1 MIITCVSHQWMIAP
15 ILHQNRLNQ
24 WQTTLEL
31 AACPQKVASI
41 WPHWNCAAGFTS
53 PEIWKSFADRCPKI
67 YKISPGKPWHVWNHQ
82 CGCSHCSHP
91 SNESCA
97 TCTAE
102 KLRIMWPWHHNEQ
115 QSMAWL
121 KENLIGQPWIYHAI
135 SLQFFPPLTN
145 SGNIKDDWGL
155 SQGGFHESQWHQR
168 LRGPF
173 WLRHHGPRSA
183 WHLRTTNHHP
193 MGPQSTPIPAVA
205 RRRSVFFPPTEPD
218 SQATRHPF
226 PSFRGFLGGFRC
238 IRLCCGLGR
247 GVFLRLRLLGILS
260 RGVAGHATV
269 GLLTL
274 LGLGETAEGGVHGFV
289 ILRGHLLQLLPFL
302 YCLGWP
308 RIFPNP
314 VETNGDRVFPNLPS
328 SCWNHLEGQQTH
340 QQSCVALQT
349 GSFNTIPTSSL
360 LFLQPH
366 KLLNRSFTTI
376 SGPYLS
382 FIFFI
387 L

>member
-1 MIITCVSHQWMIAP
+1 MIAP

-31 AACPQKVASI
+31 AACPQKVAST

-67 YKISPGKPWHVWNHQ
+67 YKISPGKLWHVRNHQ

-135 SLQFFPPLTN
+135 SLQMFPPLTN

-155 SQGGFHESQWHQR
+155 YSQGGFHESQWHQR

-173 WLRHHGPRSA
+173 WLRHPPWATISLAPPHDKSSPYG
-183 WHLRTTNHHP
+183 TTKHAHP
-193 MGPQSTPIPAVA
+193 SCGTAT
-205 RRRSVFFPPTEPD
+205 VFFPPTGPG
-218 SQATRHPF
+218 SQATRLPF
-226 PSFRGFLGGFRC
+226 PSFRGFLGSFRC

-302 YCLGWP
+302 YFLGWP

-340 QQSCVALQT
+340 HQSCVALQT
-349 GSFNTIPTSSL
+349 GSCNTIPTCSL
-360 LFLQPH
+360 LFVQPH

-382 FIFFI
+382 FIIFI

>member
-53 PEIWKSFADRCPKI
+53 LEIWQSFADRCPKI
-67 YKISPGKPWHVWNHQ
+67 YKISPGKLWHVTNHQ
-82 CGCSHCSHP
+82 CGCSHGSHP
-91 SNESCA
+91 FNESCA

-102 KLRIMWPWHHNEQ
+102 KLRTMWPWHHNEQ
-115 QSMAWL
+115 PSMAWL
-121 KENLIGQPWIYHAI
+121 KANLIGQPWIYPSNHAI
-135 SLQFFPPLTN
+135 SLYFFSTAHQFWEYQGWLGPLLPGIPRLVSMKA
-145 SGNIKDDWGL
+145 SGITATSRPFLTPTSTMGHDQLGTSGRQIINPSDHKARP
-155 SQGGFHESQWHQR
+155 SQLWH
-168 LRGPF
+168 G
-173 WLRHHGPRSA
+173 
-183 WHLRTTNHHP
+183 
-193 MGPQSTPIPAVA
+193 STL
-205 RRRSVFFPPTEPD
+205 FFSSGPD
-218 SQATRHPF
+218 SQATRLPF

-238 IRLCCGLGR
+238 IRLYGGR
-247 GVFLRLRLLGILS
+247 GVVLRLRLLGILG

-302 YCLGWP
+302 YCLGP

-349 GSFNTIPTSSL
+349 GSFNKNTHL
-360 LFLQPH
+360 
-366 KLLNRSFTTI
+366 
-376 SGPYLS
+376 
-382 FIFFI
+382 
-387 L
+387 